1 MQAQDIMTKDV
12 ATVRPDTALADAIAI
27 MLDRHVSGLPV
38 VDRDGR
44 LVGVLTEGDLLRRTE
59 TGTEPAHARWLDFI
73 LGPGRLAAEYVRTH
87 GRQVENLMTEDV
99 VTVAPETPLTDIV
112 RLMESTRIK
121 RVPVLRG
128 DTLVGVVSRA
138 DLLRPLA
145 RVLKQVA
152 QPASATDRQ
161 IQDAIVAEF
170 ADQRWAPT
178 NGIKVYVD
186 EGSVVLEGTIFD
198 NRDRAAMLVMARN
211 VPGVKAV
218 RDELVWVEPLSG
230 ASLGPTV

>member
-112 RLMESTRIK
+112 RLMESKRIK